1 MRDAEYDLIKLDV
14 TRAGVAVVT
23 LNRPDV
29 HNAFNAELIAELTD
43 VFTMIAD
50 QPGIRMMILRGEGK
64 SFSAGADLE
73 WMKLAA
79 LKTREDNETD
89 AENLAEMLQRLY
101 EMPQMTLALV
111 QGAAMGGGAGLVA
124 ACDVAIAMAGTQFR
138 FSEVRLGLTPA
149 TISPFVI
156 EAIGPRWARALFVTA
171 ESFDATYAERI
182 GLVQYVVQSADE
194 MAEMEE
200 YVARLVFA
208 AAPGAVADAKKL
220 VRDVAGRPV
229 DKELG
234 RKTAKRIA
242 VRRSS
247 AEGKEGVA
255 AFLEKRSPSWKE

>member
-1 MRDAEYDLIKLDV
+1 MRDADYDLIKLDV

-43 VFTMIAD
+43 VFAMISD

-79 LKTREDNETD
+79 LKTREDNEAD

-111 QGAAMGGGAGLVA
+111 QGAAVGGGAGLVA
-124 ACDVAIAMAGTQFR
+124 ACDVAIAMASAKFS

-171 ESFDATYAERI
+171 ESFDAAYAEKI
-182 GLVQYVVQSADE
+182 GLVQYVVQTSDE

-200 YVARLVFA
+200 HVAKLVFS

-229 DKELG
+229 DKEIG

-242 VRRSS
+242 ARRSS
-247 AEGKEGVA
+247 AEGKEGVS
-255 AFLEKRSPSWKE
+255 AFLEKRAPSWKN

>member
-1 MRDAEYDLIKLDV
+1 MRDADYDLIKLDV

-43 VFTMIAD
+43 VFAMIAD

-79 LKTREDNETD
+79 LKSREDNETD

-149 TISPFVI
+149 TISPYVI

-171 ESFDATYAERI
+171 ESFDAAYAEKI
-182 GLVQYVVQSADE
+182 GLVQYVVQSTDE
-194 MAEMEE
+194 MAELEE
-200 YVARLVFA
+200 HIAKLVFA
-208 AAPGAVADAKKL
+208 AAPGAVAESKKL
-220 VRDVAGRPV
+220 VRDVAGRPI
-229 DKELG
+229 DKDLG

-242 VRRSS
+242 ARRSS

-255 AFLEKRSPSWKE
+255 AFLEKRTPNWKD

>member
-1 MRDAEYDLIKLDV
+1 MRDADYDFIKLDV

-43 VFTMIAD
+43 VFAMISD

-64 SFSAGADLE
+64 SFSAGADLH

-79 LKTREDNETD
+79 LNTREDNETD
-89 AENLAEMLQRLY
+89 AERLAEMLQRLY

-124 ACDVAIAMAGTQFR
+124 ACDVAIAMAGTKFA

-171 ESFDATYAERI
+171 EGFDAAYAEKI
-182 GLVQYVVQSADE
+182 GLVQYVAQTADE
-194 MAEMEE
+194 MAELEE
-200 YVARLVFA
+200 HIAKLVFS

-220 VRDVAGRPV
+220 VRDVSGRPI
-229 DKELG
+229 DTDLG
-234 RKTAKRIA
+234 RKTARRIA
-242 VRRSS
+242 ARRASE
-247 AEGKEGVA
+247 EGKEGVS
-255 AFLEKRSPSWKE
+255 AFLEKRPPSWKN